1 MTKIN
6 THQALA
12 KGRGK
17 RGKGRGRKKD
27 RLKDVLNL
35 EVVVVVIPGRER
47 ASEVED
53 WTFKNGSLN
62 WEESFTGRGT
72 STWGWGN

>member
-1 MTKIN
+1 MTKM
-6 THQALA
+6 TKHKPREGE
-12 KGRGK
+12 KGEREEQE
-17 RGKGRGRKKD
+17 KKD

-35 EVVVVVIPGRER
+35 EVVVVVLPGREH

-62 WEESFTGRGT
+62 WE
-72 STWGWGN
+72 

>member
-6 THQALA
+6 MHQSRA
-12 KGRGK
+12 KGREK
-17 RGKGRGRKKD
+17 RGKGRARKKD

-35 EVVVVVIPGRER
+35 EVVVVVLPGRER

-53 WTFKNGSLN
+53 WTFKNGSLH
-62 WEESFTGRGT
+62 WE
-72 STWGWGN
+72 

>member
-17 RGKGRGRKKD
+17 RGKGRARKKD

-62 WEESFTGRGT
+62 WE
-72 STWGWGN
+72 